1 MPDPKT
7 TAAPASPKKRKLAL
21 KWSHLEV
28 GALVADFHA
37 HGLEGVEKRADPTAR
52 EPRYGLHDAESAK
65 AKLIELGLVAKPEKP
80 VISKAATEFVGEFVT
95 TVDGFEGPDRV
106 LAARL
111 AIMSLRELLPKRE
124 RNGAT

>member
-7 TAAPASPKKRKLAL
+7 PAAPKPRKPRAT
-21 KWSHLEV
+21 WSHMEV
-28 GALVADFHA
+28 SVLLIDFQT
-37 HGLEGVEKRADPTAR
+37 HGLEGVMKRADPLNSD
-52 EPRYGLHDAESAK
+52 RYGLHDADSAK

-80 VISKAATEFVGEFVT
+80 VISKGAEEAVGGFVALVN
-95 TVDGFEGPDRV
+95 GFNGPDRV

-124 RNGAT
+124 QKGGAT